1 MHPDK
6 NKTAGAEESFR
17 ILVAMYEVG
26 QARPMYIFFVA
37 YRLLTVIFKVKYK
50 NLLKFISS

>member
-17 ILVAMYEVG
+17 ILVAMYEVSVINLTAFEWEYTV
-26 QARPMYIFFVA
+26 QATT
-37 YRLLTVIFKVKYK
+37 L
-50 NLLKFISS
+50 SC